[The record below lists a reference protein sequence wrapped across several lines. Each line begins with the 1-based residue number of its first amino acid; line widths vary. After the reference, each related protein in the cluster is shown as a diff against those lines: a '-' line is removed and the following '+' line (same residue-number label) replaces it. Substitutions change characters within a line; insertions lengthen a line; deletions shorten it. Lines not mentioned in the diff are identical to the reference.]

1 MSPPGSARPEVWVV
15 RHGETEWSKSGQHT
29 GRTDI
34 DLTAEGETAAR
45 AIGQRLQ
52 GESFDVVLSSPL
64 QRARRTAELAGFGDV
79 LEVDADLREWDYG
92 EYEGRRTVDI
102 RETVPDWSIWTHPAE
117 EGESLAEVA
126 ARADAVV
133 TRILATEGRVLVV
146 SHGHFSRV
154 LAARWVTLPPE
165 AGQHLVLDTAGL
177 GVLGWYRETPVLR
190 RWNA

>member
-1 MSPPGSARPEVWVV
+1 MSPPVSPRPEVWVV

-29 GRTDI
+29 GRTDV
-34 DLTAEGETAAR
+34 DLTTEGEAAAR
-45 AIGQRLQ
+45 AIRQRLQ
-52 GESFDVVLSSPL
+52 DESFDVVLTSPL

-92 EYEGRRTVDI
+92 EYEGRRTVDV
-102 RETVPDWSIWTHPAE
+102 RETLPGWSIWTHPAE

-133 TRILATEGRVLVV
+133 ARIQAQDGRVLVV

-154 LAARWVTLPPE
+154 LAARWLTLPPE

>member
-1 MSPPGSARPEVWVV
+1 MV

-29 GRTDI
+29 GSTDI
-34 DLTAEGETAAR
+34 DLTAEGEAAAR

-52 GESFDVVLSSPL
+52 GESFDVLLTSPL

-79 LEVDADLREWDYG
+79 LEVDANLREWDYG

-102 RETVPDWSIWTHPAE
+102 RETLQGWSIWTHPAE

-133 TRILATEGRVLVV
+133 ARIQAQDGRVLVF

-154 LAARWVTLPPE
+154 LAARWLTLPPE